1 MLKIIRSY
9 AADVPTVALLITL
22 WRQTMFNVAFVMSRQ
37 SNVRPVLA
45 TKIRAAIR
53 SMVAVYCCRIEP
65 FLPALRILAAQR
77 FLLQH
82 LREATPRGADG
93 GGCNDKGQM

>member
-1 MLKIIRSY
+1 
-9 AADVPTVALLITL
+9 
-22 WRQTMFNVAFVMSRQ
+22 
-37 SNVRPVLA
+37 
-45 TKIRAAIR
+45 
-53 SMVAVYCCRIEP
+53 MVGVYCCRIEP

>member
-1 MLKIIRSY
+1 MASD
-9 AADVPTVALLITL
+9 DVQRGACYVLDNPTFD
-22 WRQTMFNVAFVMSRQ
+22 RF
-37 SNVRPVLA
+37 LA

-82 LREATPRGADG
+82 LREVTPRGADG